1 MNSTPNLLLR
11 NTSSGIAD
19 AKIFRLPA
27 RIFAMPDQVGEGEH
41 LELVLGDHE
50 ETVVEKRTLK
60 INRVYG

>member
-1 MNSTPNLLLR
+1 
-11 NTSSGIAD
+11 
-19 AKIFRLPA
+19 
-27 RIFAMPDQVGEGEH
+27 MPDQVGEGEH